1 MLELGDVLR
10 IGRDAL
16 FLAIQLSGPPVIL
29 AMVIGLLISIFQ
41 AATQIQ
47 EQTLTVVPKIV
58 AVYGVI
64 LAFGLSALQ
73 ALVRFTRELLL
84 MIPGAG

>member
-1 MLELGDVLR
+1 MLEYGDILR

-16 FLAIQLSGPPVIL
+16 FLAIQLSGPPVLL

-47 EQTLTVVPKIV
+47 EQTLTVVPKII
-58 AVYGVI
+58 AVYGVV
-64 LAFGLSALQ
+64 LAFGLAALQ
-73 ALVRFTRELLL
+73 ALVRFARDLILL
-84 MIPGAG
+84 IPGAN